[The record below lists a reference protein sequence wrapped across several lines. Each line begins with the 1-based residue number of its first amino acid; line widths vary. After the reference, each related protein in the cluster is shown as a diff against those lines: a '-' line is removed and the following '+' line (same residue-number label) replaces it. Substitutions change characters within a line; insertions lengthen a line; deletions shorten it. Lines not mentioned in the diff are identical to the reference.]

1 MGSGVELQLPLSL
14 RGATVLTGF
23 DRFLIV
29 FSGLFVAEAAL
40 AGTVVYKERRFMRN
54 LTNSR
59 EISSGLVI
67 FNVDGFLCAVENRF
81 FRFFQ

>member
-1 MGSGVELQLPLSL
+1 MGSGVELQLPSSL

-29 FSGLFVAEAAL
+29 FSGLF
-40 AGTVVYKERRFMRN
+40 AGTVVYKERRFMGN